1 MKGVVEMVDKSIP
14 YYPLTM
20 VKEDT
25 ENYPRYDLP
34 AGYKFV
40 FYQNGDE
47 KHWAEIEADVAQFSS
62 VEKGIECFNREFL
75 EGQDL
80 EPEKRM
86 LFVVSPDG
94 EYVGTA
100 SLWNGLFYGEKK
112 QRIHWVAVKD
122 SHSGKGIAKAMLC
135 RLMDLYCELGYS
147 GFIYLLTGTRNW
159 HAVTLYR
166 KFGFSE
172 LISDR
177 SPSSRTTDAE
187 FAENTTKAIE
197 IINGMI
203 KQ

>member
-1 MKGVVEMVDKSIP
+1 MIDKSIP

-20 VKEDT
+20 VKDDA

-34 AGYKFV
+34 LGYRFE
-40 FYQNGDE
+40 FYKKGDE
-47 KHWAEIEADVAQFSS
+47 LHWAEIEVAVGQFSDI
-62 VEKGIECFNREFL
+62 EKGLEYFNKEFFV
-75 EGQDL
+75 GQDL
-80 EPEKRM
+80 DPRERM
-86 LFVVSPDG
+86 LFVVAPDG

-122 SHSGKGIAKAMLC
+122 SHSGKGIAKAMLS
-135 RLMDLYCELGYS
+135 RLMQLYCELGYS

-166 KFGFSE
+166 KFGFTE
-172 LISDR
+172 YVSDR
-177 SPSSRTTDAE
+177 SPSSRTSDAE
-187 FAENTTKAIE
+187 FAQNTARAVK

-203 KQ
+203 ASHNR

>member
-1 MKGVVEMVDKSIP
+1 
-14 YYPLTM
+14 M

-40 FYQNGDE
+40 FYQKGDE
-47 KHWAEIEADVAQFSS
+47 EHWAEIEADVAQFSS
-62 VEKGIECFNREFL
+62 VEKGLECFNREFL
-75 EGQDL
+75 TGQDL
-80 EPEKRM
+80 EPEERM

-122 SHSGKGIAKAMLC
+122 SHSGKGIAKAMLS
-135 RLMDLYCELGYS
+135 RLMQLYCELGYS

-166 KFGFSE
+166 KFGFRE
-172 LISDR
+172 HVSDR
-177 SPSSRTTDAE
+177 SPSSRTSDAE
-187 FAENTTKAIE
+187 FAQNTARAVE
-197 IINGMI
+197 IINAMI
-203 KQ
+203 ASHNR

>member
-1 MKGVVEMVDKSIP
+1 MVDKSIP

-25 ENYPRYDLP
+25 DNYPRYGLP

-62 VEKGIECFNREFL
+62 VEKGIECFRREFL

-86 LFVVSPDG
+86 LFVVSPEG

-159 HAVTLYR
+159 HAVSLYR

-172 LISDR
+172 YISDR
-177 SPSSRTTDAE
+177 SPSARTTDAE
-187 FAENTTKAIE
+187 FAENTQKAVA
-197 IINGMI
+197 IINEMI
-203 KQ
+203 SKGIKK

>member
-1 MKGVVEMVDKSIP
+1 MIDKSIP

-20 VKEDT
+20 VKYDAET
-25 ENYPRYDLP
+25 YPRYDLP
-34 AGYKFV
+34 SGYRFE
-40 FYQNGDE
+40 FYKKGNE
-47 KHWAEIEADVAQFSS
+47 LHWAEIETEVGQFSGI
-62 VEKGIECFNREFL
+62 EKGLEYFNKEFIA
-75 EGQDL
+75 GQDL
-80 EPEKRM
+80 DPEKRM
-86 LFVVSPDG
+86 LFVISPDG

-166 KFGFSE
+166 KFGFRE
-172 LISDR
+172 YVSDR
-177 SPSSRTTDAE
+177 SPSSRATDAE
-187 FAENTTKAIE
+187 FAENTARAVET
-197 IINGMI
+197 INGMI
-203 KQ
+203 ASVHR